1 MVVRLGRGKGMGQAF
16 RDCGGWQGGQGIA
29 MRRIPAC
36 QSMAG
41 LEGSVPKRSRVP
53 GGEGSWCQA
62 EEVVEH
68 L

>member
-1 MVVRLGRGKGMGQAF
+1 VEGGREL
-16 RDCGGWQGGQGIA
+16 REIA
-29 MRRIPAC
+29 VRRIPAC

-41 LEGSVPKRSRVP
+41 LGRSVPKGSRVP
-53 GGEGSWCQA
+53 GGAGSWCQA